1 MLTRIHYINIE
12 QSTIYCESKMLINLA
27 KIFLQLGYVCK
38 SNDSENLETLQ
49 KQIQE
54 RIYFLNEENMNSYND
69 PKLLE
74 YYELYNQIQECLF
87 ADHSSQYLLYAVIIV
102 SVSVFV
108 CFRWWMIKKGE
119 SKKKLNFK
127 E

>member
-1 MLTRIHYINIE
+1 MLLNLGKILLQIGYDCT
-12 QSTIYCESKMLINLA
+12 SKDN
-27 KIFLQLGYVCK
+27 
-38 SNDSENLETLQ
+38 ENLETLQ

-54 RIYFLNEENMNSYND
+54 RIYFLDKENMNSYND

-74 YYELYNQIQECLF
+74 HYELYNQIQQCLF
-87 ADHSSQYLLYAVIIV
+87 ADHSNQYLLYVGIIV
-102 SVSVFV
+102 SVSLFV
-108 CFRWWMIKKGE
+108 CFRWWMIKNVE